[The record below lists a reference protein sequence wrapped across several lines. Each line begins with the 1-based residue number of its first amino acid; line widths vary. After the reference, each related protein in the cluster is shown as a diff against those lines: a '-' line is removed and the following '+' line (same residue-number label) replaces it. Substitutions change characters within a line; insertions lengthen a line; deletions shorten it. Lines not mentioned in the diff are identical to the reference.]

1 MHQKNKD
8 LQKRYDGFLQTQSL
22 WKNDIVYHLK
32 QFEITAKSKK
42 IDTVIDEKLRL
53 GKYIER
59 FVSFQISKEKD
70 CNILL
75 ENIQI
80 QEDKRTLGELDCILK
95 RNDFTIHL
103 EIVYKFYLYDNT
115 IGNNEIE
122 HFIGPNRKDSLI
134 EKLTKLKEKQLPL
147 LYSNTCSTYLKKQKI
162 ETNIIKQ
169 QVYFKAQLFLPL
181 NNKNIKLT
189 TLNNDCIVGFYLNTK
204 ELKDFINCKFY
215 NPNKKDW
222 LIKPHDNVEWINYNN
237 FKSLTKNYLERKFS
251 PLFWVKQQNGEILK
265 CFLVWW

>member
-1 MHQKNKD
+1 M
-8 LQKRYDGFLQTQSL
+8 
-22 WKNDIVYHLK
+22 
-32 QFEITAKSKK
+32 
-42 IDTVIDEKLRL
+42 
-53 GKYIER
+53 
-59 FVSFQISKEKD
+59 
-70 CNILL
+70 
-75 ENIQI
+75 
-80 QEDKRTLGELDCILK
+80 
-95 RNDFTIHL
+95 
-103 EIVYKFYLYDNT
+103 YDNT

-181 NNKNIKLT
+181 NNKNMKLT

-222 LIKPHDNVEWINYNN
+222 LIKPHENVEWINYND
-237 FKSLTKNYLERKFS
+237 FKSLTKNYLKRKFS